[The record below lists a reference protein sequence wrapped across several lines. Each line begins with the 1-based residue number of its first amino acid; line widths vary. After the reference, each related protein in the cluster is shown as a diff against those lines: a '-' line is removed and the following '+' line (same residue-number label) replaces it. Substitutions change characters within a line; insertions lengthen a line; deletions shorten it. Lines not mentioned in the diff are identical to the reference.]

1 VDFRPTEE
9 HVYVALGS
17 NVGDRDRQLAAALA
31 ALSATDGIEVVAVS
45 PVYETDPVGP
55 PPQGAYLNAAVRLRT
70 ALTPVALLGR
80 LLEIEAAQGRSRETT
95 RDAAR
100 TLDLDLL
107 FYGDRILLEPNLE
120 LPHPR
125 LADRPFVLEP
135 LCDLAADFVHPV
147 LQRTVANL
155 ARRVRDP
162 SAVRRHTSPRWT
174 PREFA
179 VPIRHDSTVMK

>member
-1 VDFRPTEE
+1 M
-9 HVYVALGS
+9 ALGS
-17 NVGDRDRQLAAALA
+17 NLGDRDRQLAAALA

-55 PPQGAYLNAAVRLRT
+55 PPQGAYLNAAARLRT
-70 ALTPVALLGR
+70 ALTPGALMGR
-80 LLEIEAAQGRSRETT
+80 LLEIEAAQGRSRDST
-95 RDAAR
+95 RDAPR

-107 FYGDRILLEPNLE
+107 FYGDQTLVEPGLE

-135 LCDLAADFVHPV
+135 LCDLAPEFVHPV
-147 LQRTVANL
+147 LRVTVENL

-162 SAVRRHTSPRWT
+162 AAVRRHAKS
-174 PREFA
+174 
-179 VPIRHDSTVMK
+179 S